1 MFKELRKRFKRFVIL
16 LLLTVLVLYCAISI
30 LFPLQHYDTIKKY
43 AAEYDLDPALVCAV
57 INTESGFD
65 TDAQSAKGAK
75 GLMQLMDETANW
87 IAPQIPVENF
97 NIFRIKEPELNIQ
110 MGCWYLHYL
119 SARFDGDLTLMVA
132 AYNAGT
138 GNISKWLDDETYS
151 PDGKTLRLKNIP
163 YKETQDYVIK
173 IRINQYIYRFLIKVN
188 FYGQETEF

>member
-1 MFKELRKRFKRFVIL
+1 
-16 LLLTVLVLYCAISI
+16 
-30 LFPLQHYDTIKKY
+30 
-43 AAEYDLDPALVCAV
+43 
-57 INTESGFD
+57 
-65 TDAQSAKGAK
+65 
-75 GLMQLMDETANW
+75 MQLMDETANW